1 MPRSRVLATLVALV
15 GVSIAGCSKTS
26 TSETVDT
33 SGPLLV
39 RAESVRLDTV
49 RASVIVTGTVMPSPG
64 ADWTITA
71 PESGR
76 VAEITKLE
84 GDVVK
89 EGDVLVRFEV
99 PSLQTELA
107 MRQTETS
114 QANVRF
120 QAAKATATRLSGLF
134 ARGIASQR
142 DNEDASRDLQ
152 DAEAAVRQA
161 QSNKEATDLVASHLV
176 VKARFA
182 GVIAQRWHNVGDQVE
197 PTTTDPVLRV
207 IDPTRLEVVAPVP
220 AASLPLITPGRA
232 ARIFNPTDGSLI
244 DGTVLTMPLV
254 ADPPAPTSD
263 VRVSLPKTV
272 TLPAGTPVQLEILS
286 DARSNVLVV
295 PTSVVLRDGAANADA
310 YVMVA
315 GADGKAHRKSVQVG
329 LVALD
334 RTQILSGLTVG
345 ERVILPGPEPITD
358 GASVSI
364 QK

>member
-1 MPRSRVLATLVALV
+1 MPRSRVLAALLAAASLSV
-15 GVSIAGCSKTS
+15 AGCSKTAS
-26 TSETVDT
+26 SETVDT
-33 SGPLLV
+33 SGPLFV
-39 RAESVRLDTV
+39 RAEPVRLDTV

-71 PESGR
+71 PERGR
-76 VAEITKLE
+76 IAEITKLE

-99 PSLQTELA
+99 PSLVTELA

-114 QANVRF
+114 QANVRY
-120 QAAKATATRLSGLF
+120 QAAKGTATRLAGLF

-142 DNEDASRDLQ
+142 DNEEATRELR

-161 QSNKEATDLVASHLV
+161 QNNKEATDLLAAHLV
-176 VKARFA
+176 VKARFG
-182 GVIAQRWHNVGDQVE
+182 GVIAQRWHNVGDDVE
-197 PTTTDPVLRV
+197 PTTTDTVLRI

-220 AASLPLITPGRA
+220 AASLPLVTPGRA

-254 ADPPAPTSD
+254 ADPPTPTSD

-286 DARSNVLVV
+286 DERSNVMVV
-295 PTSVVLRDGAANADA
+295 PTSVVLRDGPGNVDA

-315 GADGKAHRKSVQVG
+315 GADGKAHRKPVQIG
-329 LVALD
+329 LVAQE

-345 ERVILPGPEPITD
+345 DRVILPGPEPITD